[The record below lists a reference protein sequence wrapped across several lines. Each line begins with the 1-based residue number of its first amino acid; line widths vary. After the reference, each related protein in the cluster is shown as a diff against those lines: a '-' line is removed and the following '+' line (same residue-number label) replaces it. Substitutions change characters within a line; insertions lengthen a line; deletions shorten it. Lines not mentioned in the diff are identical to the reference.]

1 MCGIVGYI
9 GHRDAYPVILKGL
22 QRLEYRGYD
31 SAGIALYDGS
41 EIKLSKTKGKVADLE
56 AKVSKQIN
64 PIGNLGIGHTRWATH
79 GVPNDVNSHPHFS
92 NSGDLVII
100 HNGII
105 ENYGALKKELI
116 KRGYKFSS
124 DTDTE
129 VLVNLIEDIQKN
141 NNLKLG
147 KAVQVALNQ
156 VVGAYAIAVFDI
168 KKPNE
173 IVVARLGSPLAIGVG
188 ENEFF
193 IASDASPFIEYT
205 NNAVYL
211 EDEEMAV
218 VRLHKPLNVRNI
230 KDDRIVS
237 PYVQELKIN
246 LEQIEKGG
254 YDHFMLKEIFEQPKA
269 IKDTYR
275 GRLLSNEGI
284 IKMAGVEDNMGKFL
298 NANRIIIIA
307 CGTSWHA
314 GLVAEYI
321 IEDLVRIPV
330 EVEYA
335 SEFRYRNPVISKND
349 VVIAISQS
357 GETADTLA
365 AIKLAKEKGAFVFGV
380 CNVVGSSI
388 SRETHAGAYTH
399 AGPEIGVAS
408 TKAFTTQITVLTL
421 IALRLAKAKGT
432 MSSSD
437 FRRHLVELET
447 IPEKVAATLKSDA
460 LSKEVAEIYKDAKNF
475 LYLGRGFN
483 FPVALEGALKLKEI
497 SYIHAEGYPAA
508 EMKHG
513 PIALI
518 DENMPIAV
526 IATKFGHYEKVVSNI
541 QEIKSR
547 KGKIIAVV
555 TKGDVQVKDIADHVI
570 EVPETLELLSPL
582 LTTIPLQLLSYHIA
596 VMLNKNVDQPRNLAK
611 SVTVE

>member
-9 GHRDAYPVILKGL
+9 GKREAYPIIINGLK
-22 QRLEYRGYD
+22 RLEYRGYD
-31 SAGIALYDGS
+31 SAGIALFDGS
-41 EIKLSKTKGKVADLE
+41 DIQLCKTKGKVVDLE
-56 AKVSKQIN
+56 ARVKSEILPK
-64 PIGNLGIGHTRWATH
+64 GCLGIGHTRWATH
-79 GVPNDVNSHPHFS
+79 GIPNDVNSHPHYS

-105 ENYGALKKELI
+105 ENYGSIKKELI
-116 KRGYKFSS
+116 NRGYTFKSE
-124 DTDTE
+124 TDTE
-129 VLVNLIEDIQKN
+129 VLVNLIEDIKIKEN
-141 NNLKLG
+141 VKLG
-147 KAVQVALNQ
+147 KAVQIALNQ
-156 VVGAYAIAVFDI
+156 VVGAYAIALFD
-168 KKPNE
+168 KNKPDE
-173 IVVARLGSPLAIGVG
+173 IVVAKLGSPLAIGIG
-188 ENEFF
+188 DDEFF
-193 IASDASPFIEYT
+193 VASDASPFIEFT
-205 NNAVYL
+205 NNAIYL
-211 EDEEMAV
+211 DDEEMAV
-218 VRLHKPLNVRNI
+218 IRLGREVRVRKI
-230 KDDRIVS
+230 KNDKLVA
-237 PYVQELKIN
+237 PYIHELQLN

-254 YDHFMLKEIFEQPKA
+254 YEHFMLKEIYEQPSV

-275 GRLLSNEGI
+275 GRLLADQGI
-284 IKMAGVEDNMGKFL
+284 IKLGGLEDYIPKFI
-298 NANRIIIIA
+298 NADRIIIIA

-321 IEDLVRIPV
+321 FEDLARIPV

-335 SEFRYRNPVISKND
+335 SEFRYRNPIITEKD

-365 AIKLAKEKGAFVFGV
+365 AIKLAKSKGAFVYGI

-388 SRETHAGAYTH
+388 SRETHSGTYTH

-421 IALRLAKAKGT
+421 IALKLAKIKGT
-432 MSSSD
+432 ISQSNYML
-437 FRRHLVELET
+437 HLRELEL
-447 IPEKVAATLKSDA
+447 IPSR
-460 LSKEVAEIYKDAKNF
+460 VAEALESNDKIKEIAAVFKDASNF
-475 LYLGRGFN
+475 LYLGRRFN

-518 DENMPIAV
+518 DENMPVVV
-526 IATKFGHYEKVVSNI
+526 IAINSNHYDKVVSNI

-547 KGKIIAVV
+547 KGIIIAVV
-555 TKGDVQVKDIADHVI
+555 TEGDTVVTEMADYIMV
-570 EVPETLELLSPL
+570 VPKTPETLTPL
-582 LTTIPLQLLSYHIA
+582 VTTIPLQLLSYHIA
-596 VMLNKNVDQPRNLAK
+596 VMLNRNVDQPRNLAK